1 MEERGGR
8 ISEGGLLLCFAPS
21 LLSVIGEEKKGERER
36 ERQRE
41 RERKIEKGEGKEE
54 CTTWRAHVD
63 ASALFGV
70 RAGEQ

>member
-36 ERQRE
+36 ERE
-41 RERKIEKGEGKEE
+41 REKEREK
-54 CTTWRAHVD
+54 
-63 ASALFGV
+63 
-70 RAGEQ
+70 